1 MPHVPLP
8 KMRCVYNG
16 RSMVMRKQTGG
27 KISVQQDPAMAPLP
41 AAAKKQA
48 DTDPDKKALKAKLMM
63 EVAKNL

>member
-1 MPHVPLP
+1 
-8 KMRCVYNG
+8 
-16 RSMVMRKQTGG
+16 MVMRKQTGG